1 MKLNYNTLKLLVF
14 TNLLFINNKDFLS
27 QIKYILILINKKNRA
42 NIVYQLLIKYKRIIR
57 SILALKLYAL
67 TYKYNIKT
75 LIKTTINNSI
85 A

>member
-42 NIVYQLLIKYKRIIR
+42 NIVY
-57 SILALKLYAL
+57 
-67 TYKYNIKT
+67 
-75 LIKTTINNSI
+75 
-85 A
+85 